1 MVDKLIGKITK
12 DMVKKGE
19 QEAPV
24 KSVKIKVKFQKA
36 KERSI
41 DKHKK

>member
-1 MVDKLIGKITK
+1 MVDKLIGKVAK

-24 KSVKIKVKFQKA
+24 KSVKIKVKFQEA
-36 KERSI
+36 KKRAI